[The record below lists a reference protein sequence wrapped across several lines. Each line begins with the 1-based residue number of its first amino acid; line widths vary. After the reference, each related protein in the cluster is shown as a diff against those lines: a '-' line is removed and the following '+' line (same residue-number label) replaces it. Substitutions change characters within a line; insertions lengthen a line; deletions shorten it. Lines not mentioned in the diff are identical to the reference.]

1 MKSRK
6 LWLVEAKN
14 SGGYKLSEGD
24 LLILA
29 SSAVRASE
37 KATKWL
43 NRHKYFSYKIT
54 SIQYQGEIDI
64 F

>member
-6 LWLVEAKN
+6 LWLVEAKS
-14 SGGYKLSEGD
+14 SGGYKLPEGD
-24 LLILA
+24 LLVLA
-29 SSAVRASE
+29 SSVARASE
-37 KATKWL
+37 KATRWL